1 MRPSDYILVL
11 EDENGDG
18 LADKHWRFAEGLTMI
33 QGLEPGPGGVY
44 ACDFD
49 QLVFLRDEDG
59 DLRAD
64 RREVLF
70 SGFGVGDTHQLINSI
85 SHGIDGS
92 LWFTQGLHAM
102 SLVETPWG
110 IKRLD
115 RAAVWRLRPQSM
127 LLEDVQSLHFS
138 VDHDR
143 PIR

>member
-1 MRPSDYILVL
+1 MAEGFQAHLVASEEQDVVNPIQIAWDGAGRLYVACSPSYPQSQASVRPSDYILVL

-70 SGFGVGDTHQLINSI
+70 SGFGVGYAP
-85 SHGIDGS
+85 IDQ
-92 LWFTQGLHAM
+92 FH
-102 SLVETPWG
+102 
-110 IKRLD
+110 
-115 RAAVWRLRPQSM
+115 
-127 LLEDVQSLHFS
+127 
-138 VDHDR
+138 
-143 PIR
+143 